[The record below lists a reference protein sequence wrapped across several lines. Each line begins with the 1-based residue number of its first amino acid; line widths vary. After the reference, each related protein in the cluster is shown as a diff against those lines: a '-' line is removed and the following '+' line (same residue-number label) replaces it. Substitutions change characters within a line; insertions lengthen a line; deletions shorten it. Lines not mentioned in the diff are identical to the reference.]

1 MVCIDFQLDSIYNH
15 HGDRPLGVSMREFLD
30 LINRGEK
37 VHPKHGQYHFEG
49 WYHKLLKKPMPGRVL
64 NTINL
69 STPKAEVA
77 KF

>member
-1 MVCIDFQLDSIYNH
+1 
-15 HGDRPLGVSMREFLD
+15 MREFLD
-30 LINRGEK
+30 LINGGEK

-49 WYHKLLKKPMPGRVL
+49 WDHKLLKKPMPGRVL